1 MKYIARLYSE
11 ILNEVRQSKIK
22 EDKIKILR
30 ENDCEGLRELFQYTY
45 GTTKNP
51 YKNGVPKYKPDDSP
65 FGYSYTNLSKEMKRL
80 SYFYNTKYQISNE
93 KMRDKKLRNLLEL
106 LHFSEASLLE
116 NVFSGN
122 LDTYNI
128 TKELVLEAF
137 PNLNI
142 GS

>member
-1 MKYIARLYSE
+1 
-11 ILNEVRQSKIK
+11 
-22 EDKIKILR
+22 
-30 ENDCEGLRELFQYTY
+30 
-45 GTTKNP
+45 
-51 YKNGVPKYKPDDSP
+51 
-65 FGYSYTNLSKEMKRL
+65 
-80 SYFYNTKYQISNE
+80 
-93 KMRDKKLRNLLEL
+93 MRDKKLRNLLEL